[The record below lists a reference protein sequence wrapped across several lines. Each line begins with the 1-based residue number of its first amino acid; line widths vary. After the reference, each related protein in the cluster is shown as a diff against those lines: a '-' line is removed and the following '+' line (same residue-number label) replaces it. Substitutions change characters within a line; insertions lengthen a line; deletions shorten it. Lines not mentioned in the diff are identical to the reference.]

1 MDAVVK
7 HRPLPQPPPA
17 TYPPVEV
24 KASNGDLGHVTGE
37 AACAWG
43 GGAGGRGRGRAETM
57 ATDGLINPMSKWD
70 KNSSC
75 NSNPKCSNAKG
86 AK

>member
-1 MDAVVK
+1 M
-7 HRPLPQPPPA
+7 P
-17 TYPPVEV
+17 
-24 KASNGDLGHVTGE
+24 GG
-37 AACAWG
+37 G

-57 ATDGLINPMSKWD
+57 ATAGLINPMSKWD